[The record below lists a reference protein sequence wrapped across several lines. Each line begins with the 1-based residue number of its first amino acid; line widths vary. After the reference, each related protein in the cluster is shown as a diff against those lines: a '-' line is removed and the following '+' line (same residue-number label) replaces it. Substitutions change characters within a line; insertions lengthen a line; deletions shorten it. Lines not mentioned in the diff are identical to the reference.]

1 MHDKIL
7 IVDDEK
13 DIVAMLGSFFES
25 KGFFVLS
32 AANGADALKQ
42 VERQPDIILE

>member
-25 KGFFVLS
+25 KGFLFYLPQTE
-32 AANGADALKQ
+32 LK
-42 VERQPDIILE
+42 P